1 MPLSDQDVS
10 AIEFENDGVTD
21 SLTGVMSPSLFHENL
36 KREISRAGRQDHGLA
51 VISISVKPRNFQSVS
66 LLQEELIRIADT
78 LREQLRGGDFFTRI
92 SDLGF
97 WALLRADESET
108 DAVIHRLGLPNQ
120 KDLDIYVLA
129 RKKDAYDEWIKRI
142 DLVHF
147 H

>member
-36 KREISRAGRQDHGLA
+36 KREISRAGRQDYDLA
-51 VISISVKPRNFQSVS
+51 VISISIKPRNFQSVS
-66 LLQEELIRIADT
+66 LLQEELIKIANT
-78 LREQLRGGDFFTRI
+78 LCEQLRGGDFFTRI

-97 WALLRADESET
+97 WVLLQVDESET

-129 RKKDAYDEWIKRI
+129 RKKDGYDEWIKRI

>member
-10 AIEFENDGVTD
+10 AIEFENDGITD

-36 KREISRAGRQDHGLA
+36 KREIARAGRQDHDLA
-51 VISISVKPRNFQSVS
+51 VISISVQPRNFHSVS
-66 LLQEELIRIADT
+66 LLQKELIRIADT

-129 RKKDAYDEWIKRI
+129 RKKDGYDEWIKRI

>member
-36 KREISRAGRQDHGLA
+36 KREISRAGRQDYDLA
-51 VISISVKPRNFQSVS
+51 VISISVKPRNFKSVS
-66 LLQEELIRIADT
+66 LLQEELIKIADT

-97 WALLRADESET
+97 WALLQVDESET
-108 DAVIHRLGLPNQ
+108 DAVIARLGLPNQ

-129 RKKDAYDEWIKRI
+129 RKKDGYDEWIKRI

>member
-10 AIEFENDGVTD
+10 TIEFENDGVTD
-21 SLTGVMSPSLFHENL
+21 SLTGVMAPSLFHENL
-36 KREISRAGRQDHGLA
+36 KREISRAGRQDYDLA

-66 LLQEELIRIADT
+66 LLQEELIKIADT

-97 WALLRADESET
+97 WVLLQVDESET

-120 KDLDIYVLA
+120 KDRDIYVLA
-129 RKKDAYDEWIKRI
+129 RKKDGYDEWIKRI

>member
-10 AIEFENDGVTD
+10 AIEFENDGITD
-21 SLTGVMSPSLFHENL
+21 SLTGVMAPSLFHENL
-36 KREISRAGRQDHGLA
+36 KREISRAGRQDYDLA

-66 LLQEELIRIADT
+66 LLQEELIKIADT

-97 WALLRADESET
+97 WALLQADESET

-129 RKKDAYDEWIKRI
+129 RKKDGYDEWIKRI

>member
-1 MPLSDQDVS
+1 MPLNEEAVS
-10 AIEFENDGVTD
+10 TIEFENDGVTD

-36 KREISRAGRQDHGLA
+36 KREIARASRQDHDLA

-66 LLQEELIRIADT
+66 LLQEELIRVAER
-78 LREQLRGGDFFTRI
+78 LHGQLRGGDFFARI

-97 WALLRADESET
+97 WALLRVDESET
-108 DAVIHRLGLPNQ
+108 DAVIQRLGLPNQ
-120 KDLDIYVLA
+120 KDLDIYVVA
-129 RKKDAYDEWIKRI
+129 RKKDGYDEWIKRI